1 MAAREG
7 HTLSVTLHERDA
19 ALPVDFPEEVR
30 PPGPARWI
38 ALAVFAIVGATT
50 ILIATHGEPASASLR
65 PQAAP
70 VHAR

>member
-7 HTLSVTLHERDA
+7 HTLSVALHERDA

-30 PPGPARWI
+30 APGPARWV

-50 ILIATHGEPASASLR
+50 ILIVTQGEPAPASLR
-65 PQAAP
+65 PPAGPRAGP
-70 VHAR
+70 